1 MIEDIIIWNS
11 IRQVIL
17 MTAKAMRRFVFSP
30 SGASGLPVSVES
42 IGYNPEQEPISR
54 PEGYPKYHW
63 IQTEEG
69 EGILHFANETVRLTE
84 GTGVLLPP
92 GLPHRYEADPA
103 GVWRTYYL
111 TFGGEAAAHILASF
125 GVLTSSLYRLDTD
138 SPFVPLLSHM
148 LARLDTD
155 TDMFGLETS
164 TDAYRFLGLLSKYGQ
179 VSQMSASRN
188 IERLIPVL
196 KWMEQNFSDSDVG
209 LDDLAETAQMS
220 GRQLS
225 KLFQRAFSLS
235 PYAYF
240 VQMRIHK
247 AKELLAGR
255 SDLTVA
261 AIAEHTGFRDP
272 SHFVATFRRN
282 TGMTPQQFRKIYS

>member
-1 MIEDIIIWNS
+1 
-11 IRQVIL
+11 

-30 SGASGLPVSVES
+30 TGNAGLPLAVES

-54 PEGYPKYHW
+54 PDGYPKYHW

-69 EGILHFANETVRLTE
+69 EGILNYANEAVRLPE

-92 GLPHRYEADPA
+92 GLPHSYKGSSA

-111 TFGGEAAAHILASF
+111 TFGGEAAAQIITSF
-125 GVLTSSLYRLDTD
+125 GVQTSSLYRLDSD
-138 SPFVPLLSHM
+138 SSFVPLLGSM

-155 TDMFGLETS
+155 TDVFGLETS

-179 VSQMSASRN
+179 VSPLSAARN

-209 LDDLAETAQMS
+209 LDDLAEIAQMS

-225 KLFQRAFSLS
+225 KLFQRAFGLS

-255 SDLTVA
+255 SELTVA
-261 AIAEHTGFRDP
+261 VIAEHAGFRDP

-282 TGMTPQQFRKIYS
+282 TGMTPQHFRKVYS

>member
-1 MIEDIIIWNS
+1 
-11 IRQVIL
+11 
-17 MTAKAMRRFVFSP
+17 MTTKAMRRFVFSP
-30 SGASGLPVSVES
+30 SGTSGLPISVES
-42 IGYNPEQEPISR
+42 IGYNPEQEPIAR
-54 PEGYPKYHW
+54 PDGYPKYHW

-69 EGILHFANETVRLTE
+69 EGTLNYANETIRLTE

-92 GLPHRYEADPA
+92 GLPHSYEASSP
-103 GVWRTYYL
+103 GEGWRTYYL
-111 TFGGEAAAHILASF
+111 TFGGEAAAQIISSF
-125 GVLTSSLYRLDTD
+125 GVQTSSQYRLDTD
-138 SPFVPLLSHM
+138 STFVTLLSHM

-164 TDAYRFLGLLSKYGQ
+164 IDAYRFLGMLSKYGQ
-179 VSQMSASRN
+179 INQMYTSRN

-196 KWMEQNFSDSDVG
+196 KWMEESFSDSDVG
-209 LDDLAETAQMS
+209 LDDFAEIAQMS

-225 KLFQRAFSLS
+225 KLFQRAFGLS

-255 SDLTVA
+255 SELTVA

-272 SHFVATFRRN
+272 SHFVATFRKN
-282 TGMTPQQFRKIYS
+282 TGMTPQHFRKVYS